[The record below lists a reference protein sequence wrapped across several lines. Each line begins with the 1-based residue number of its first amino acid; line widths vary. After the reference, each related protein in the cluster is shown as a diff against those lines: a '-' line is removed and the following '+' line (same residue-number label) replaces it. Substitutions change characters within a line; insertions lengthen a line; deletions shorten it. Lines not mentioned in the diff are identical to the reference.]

1 MKLEDI
7 KKKNIYTVPDKY
19 FDQLPTRIQS
29 RVNEKNPVSWLSWN
43 WSLTYKLAAPAIAII
58 LMVIYFGRTDNYSTQ
73 DTDTILAQVST
84 EDIIAYLEFTD
95 ITTDDIIENVDFT
108 DIELDFYEDG
118 PIIQEFNEM
127 DEEDMELL
135 LDEYGLEDEI
145 L

>member
-19 FDQLPTRIQS
+19 FDQLATRIQS

-43 WSLTYKLAAPAIAII
+43 WSLTYKLVAPAIAII
-58 LMVIYFGRTDNYSTQ
+58 LMVIYFGRTNHYSSQ
-73 DTDTILAQVST
+73 DSIAILAQVST

-95 ITTDDIIENVDFT
+95 ITTDDIIETVDFT

-118 PIIQEFNEM
+118 PIIQEFNEI

-135 LDEYGLEDEI
+135 LDEYGLGDEI